1 MMGKVTDFLVKVTI
15 GILFVFG
22 IALIF
27 AISAAGILLFNA
39 IASTANAPIWVHII
53 GSIVIPIVVV
63 LMFAKPSKTKKPEN
77 MTLEQYERKVRTL
90 KREYEKAQ
98 KDYDYWYFQA
108 HNVPSSLPM
117 NQEERARREYSNKLM
132 DARSHMIDIEF
143 KLNQLERMRK
153 NGQVR

>member
-1 MMGKVTDFLVKVTI
+1 MEAFAMMGKVTDFLVKVTI

-77 MTLEQYERKVRTL
+77 MTLEQYERKVQTL

-98 KDYDYWYFQA
+98 KDDDYWYFQ
-108 HNVPSSLPM
+108 HIMYRLLC
-117 NQEERARREYSNKLM
+117 Q
-132 DARSHMIDIEF
+132 
-143 KLNQLERMRK
+143 
-153 NGQVR
+153 